1 MLPCLPLRRST
12 SSKHDIKQTID
23 TPVKLELDAMLKRIS
38 KWFNTDIKE
47 RLTSSAGFLSETR
60 RLQQEADALRL
71 LLVTEF
77 RRKKLK
83 NHHVS
88 NNSDSTS
95 KQQALSLDELLD
107 HMQVGSISMREWL
120 MDLRHAEVLIYTQQ
134 NLHRQVVNLFRS
146 VSKVHHNIYNNNK
159 DNNNQ
164 VHSKT
169 TETETNP
176 NSHPT
181 SNPTLNQT
189 SYAGDAQS
197 FSKTEETNEM
207 QDQLKQ
213 SCGFCLTVKHSSV
226 SSIQSKTRSNI
237 IDGVYIN
244 GTAMAGAVVGF
255 FPGVTYLR
263 DRVHA
268 GDFNSRMIERGGKSD
283 YVYMRPDRSLIDGSQ
298 RVGKLNP
305 FALGH
310 LIRHPSQKLEGELA
324 KLIAHPNVMTF
335 TFDFPLKDGQEE
347 IGLTHNGEIIH
358 QGDVDDSASNMFDFF
373 PKELRPYI
381 PNAYAT
387 TPGML
392 APQSSKENF
401 AQGAVIVAL
410 RDLKDGEELFC
421 DYRLNPKIVLPEW
434 YCSVN
439 EETNEKFWGVDTSS
453 SDTDK
458 KV

>member
-1 MLPCLPLRRST
+1 
-12 SSKHDIKQTID
+12 
-23 TPVKLELDAMLKRIS
+23 MLKRIS

-77 RRKKLK
+77 RRKKL
-83 NHHVS
+83 NTQETS
-88 NNSDSTS
+88 SS

-159 DNNNQ
+159 DNNNKDNNNQ

-197 FSKTEETNEM
+197 FSKTEDTNEM

-213 SCGFCLTVKHSSV
+213 SCGFCLNVKHSSV

-310 LIRHPSQKLEGELA
+310 LIRHPSQKLEGERSP

-347 IGLTHNGEIIH
+347 IGLTHNGEYLSE
-358 QGDVDDSASNMFDFF
+358 GASIAN
-373 PKELRPYI
+373 
-381 PNAYAT
+381 
-387 TPGML
+387 
-392 APQSSKENF
+392 
-401 AQGAVIVAL
+401 GAL
-410 RDLKDGEELFC
+410 
-421 DYRLNPKIVLPEW
+421 
-434 YCSVN
+434 
-439 EETNEKFWGVDTSS
+439 
-453 SDTDK
+453 
-458 KV
+458 